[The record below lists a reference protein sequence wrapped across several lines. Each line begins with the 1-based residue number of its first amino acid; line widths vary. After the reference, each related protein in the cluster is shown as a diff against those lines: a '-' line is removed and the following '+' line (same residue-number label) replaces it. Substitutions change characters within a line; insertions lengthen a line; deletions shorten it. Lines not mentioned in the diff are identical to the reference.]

1 MRAQRR
7 AQLRSRS
14 DDRPRDIRTAFRPV
28 PDIAALIPAT
38 LARTASLLR
47 DAAGFNVQAGYAG
60 SRAIRQNVIQNLN
73 AAGPGGG
80 NPGRALFPQFA
91 RISDIRA

>member
-28 PDIAALIPAT
+28 PDIAALIPAA

-47 DAAGFNVQAGYAG
+47 DAAGFNHVKLANRGTSTACAEG
-60 SRAIRQNVIQNLN
+60 RSAFPDRTADPRVRA
-73 AAGPGGG
+73 
-80 NPGRALFPQFA
+80 
-91 RISDIRA
+91 